1 MKKRFCLL
9 LVGALLLISSVLKA
23 DEGMWLLNLLNK
35 SYDDM
40 KKQGMKLTPEDIY
53 NLNKPSLKDAICQF
67 GGGCTGEIV
76 SGEGLLF
83 TNHHCGYGSIQK
95 LSSVDHDYLKNGFWA
110 KSKDQELPCN
120 GLTATFLLRIED
132 VTAQINKTVSDTLPE
147 QKRIDAI
154 RKISTE
160 IADNVKRGTNYEA
173 FVRSFFG
180 GNTYYLMVFEVY
192 KDVRFV
198 GAPPSSIGKFGGDTD
213 NWMWPR
219 HTGDFSVF
227 RVYAG
232 KDGKPAEYST
242 DNVPMKPK
250 HFLPISLKGVKPG
263 DFTMIVGFPGRTQ
276 RYATSYEVDEIINV
290 SDPIRVKVRGI
301 RQDIMLADMLSD
313 DKVRIQYSAK
323 YAGSSNY
330 WKKSMAEIEALSR
343 LKVVDLKASQEA
355 DFNNWVNA
363 NEQRKAM
370 YGNALTLISNA
381 VKERKTLLTVSG
393 YYSECFRG
401 IEIFNMAG
409 KTSNLLSLLS
419 SATPDQAKIKAECSK
434 LKEDAKA
441 FYKDYNAPTDQKVA
455 VAMLRLFYDDLEKEF
470 YPSFMIDL
478 KAKYAKNF
486 EKYVSDL
493 FASSL
498 FVSLDKVNAFLDNPS
513 KEILTQDPAFIA
525 SVSVTEKT
533 KSVTQSLM
541 KYNND
546 VSKGQRMYI
555 GGLLEKNPQKAYYPD
570 ANSTIRLTYG
580 KVMNYRPKDGVLY
593 EHYTTLKGVMQ
604 KENPDSW
611 EFEVPAKLKELY
623 LNKDYGQYAQ
633 NGELVTCFL
642 SNNDITGG
650 NSGSPIMNGKG
661 ELLGLAFDGN
671 SEAMSSDIAFEPELQ
686 RTINVDIR
694 YVLFVI
700 EKLGGAS
707 NLISELKIV
716 K

>member
-1 MKKRFCLL
+1 MKKVLTFFIGIM
-9 LVGALLLISSVLKA
+9 LVFSSYTKA

-95 LSSVDHDYLKNGFWA
+95 HSSVEHDYLKDGFWA
-110 KSKDQELPCN
+110 KAKDQELPCE
-120 GLTATFLLRIED
+120 GLTARFLVRIED
-132 VTAQINKTVSDTLPE
+132 VTNQVLKNVSDTLPE
-147 QKRIDAI
+147 LKSLDAI
-154 RKISTE
+154 RKAAMD
-160 IADNVKRGTNYEA
+160 IAENAKKGNNYEA
-173 FVRSFFG
+173 FVRPFFG

-192 KDVRFV
+192 RDVRFV

-227 RVYAG
+227 RVYMS
-232 KDGKPAEYST
+232 KDGKPAGYST
-242 DNVPMKPK
+242 ENVPMKPK
-250 HFLPISLKGVKPG
+250 HFLPISIKGVKPG

-290 SDPIRVKVRGI
+290 SDPIRVKIRGI
-301 RQDIMLADMLSD
+301 RQDIMLADMLAD
-313 DKVRIQYSAK
+313 DKVRIQYSSK

-343 LKVVDLKASQEA
+343 LKVVDQKAAQEA
-355 DFNNWVNA
+355 DFMNWVNA
-363 NEQRKAM
+363 NDQRKAK
-370 YGNALTLISNA
+370 YGNALSLISDA
-381 VKERKTLLTVSG
+381 VKARKELLTVSS
-393 YYSECFRG
+393 YYGECFRG
-401 IEIFNMAG
+401 IEIYNVAG
-409 KTSNLLSLLS
+409 MTSTLAGLLS
-419 SATPDQAKIKAECSK
+419 SATPDQEKIKAECAK
-434 LKEDAKA
+434 LKENIKG
-441 FYKDYNAPTDQKVA
+441 FYKDYNAPTDQKVTA
-455 VAMLRLFYDDLEKEF
+455 AMLRLVNDDLEKEF
-470 YPSFMIDL
+470 YPSFMVEL
-478 KAKYAKNF
+478 KAKYGKNF
-486 EKYVSDL
+486 EKYAADL
-493 FASSL
+493 FAKSM
-498 FVSLDKVNAFLDNPS
+498 FVSQEKVNAFLENPT
-513 KEILTQDPAFIA
+513 KDALLKDPAYIA
-525 SVSVTEKT
+525 ITSVSEKSRNYAQT
-533 KSVTQSLM
+533 LM
-541 KYNND
+541 KFNGD
-546 VSKGQRMYI
+546 ISKGQRLYI
-555 GGLLEKNPQKAYYPD
+555 GGLLEKNPQKAFYPD

-623 LNKDYGQYAQ
+623 QNKDYGQYAQ

-650 NSGSPIMNGKG
+650 NSGSPIMNAKG

-694 YVLFVI
+694 YVLFI
-700 EKLGGAS
+700 IDKFGGAS